1 MLPYK
6 NRIID
11 RKDFLAVHRFGRFF
25 SLGVI
30 SLKIQKNRLKVTRIG
45 LSVGLK
51 FSKKAVER
59 NRVKRQIRA
68 IVSQDLNQIKGGFD
82 IIIMIQKGKKKNI
95 SNFMLIK
102 DWKKFLV
109 ERNLIIK

>member
-1 MLPYK
+1 MFPYK

-11 RKDFLAVHRFGRFF
+11 KKDFLAVHRFGRFF
-25 SLGVI
+25 SLGVL

-59 NRVKRQIRA
+59 NRIKRQLRA
-68 IVSQDLNQIKGGFD
+68 IVSQNLNQIKGGFD
-82 IIIMIQKGKKKNI
+82 IIIMVQKGKKKTI
-95 SNFMLIK
+95 STSILIN
-102 DWKKFLV
+102 DWKKFLE